1 MCFYLPLSSPAVRNM
16 VFARGSQASTT
27 FEWNILSVHKWEP
40 LIVKSF
46 SYIYWLEKEK
56 FNRLLSFVF
65 DSYHYWKNRAIM
77 GLTYRYFL
85 LIDISV
91 FIQHYPLIFFLLAE
105 GITSLWKTGN
115 YDWWIIKE
123 TSNRIIPYIQ
133 KHFHLSVLKDSSN
146 LGWYTKWL
154 LYPVCNPLFLARL
167 YNQCIDLQFRN
178 DQGLYWYI

>member
-85 LIDISV
+85 LTDIFVLYSTILESS
-91 FIQHYPLIFFLLAE
+91 FSWQRELLPHE
-105 GITSLWKTGN
+105 KTGD
-115 YDWWIIKE
+115 YGWWIIKG
-123 TSNRIIPYIQ
+123 TFNRIIPCIE
-133 KHFHLSVLKDSSN
+133 KHFICKLR
-146 LGWYTKWL
+146 
-154 LYPVCNPLFLARL
+154 LFWSIQTFE
-167 YNQCIDLQFRN
+167 NFD
-178 DQGLYWYI
+178 